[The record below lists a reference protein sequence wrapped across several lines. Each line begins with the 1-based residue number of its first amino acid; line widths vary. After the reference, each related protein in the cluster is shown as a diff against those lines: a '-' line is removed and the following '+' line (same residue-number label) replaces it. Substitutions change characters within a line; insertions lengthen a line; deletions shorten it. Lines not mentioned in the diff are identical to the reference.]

1 MDWKYLYTEPFLT
14 RHVLAAHFVKNCENV
29 FDVGCGSRPITE
41 FLRGPHK
48 NVICADPLMP
58 DKFVGTQSSYKVAN
72 RLVAKTA
79 TWYRGNAFDVQPDCL
94 DGYGSI
100 LLGFDPLGKDIY
112 YEVAHIV
119 EWSEVCV
126 LEGWSEYEPWKKL
139 KSILSE
145 PTLRIKIDLRG
156 SDLGDMSDS
165 FPPRL
170 DRELL
175 VFK

>member
-1 MDWKYLYTEPFLT
+1 MDWKYLDTEPFLT
-14 RHVLAAHFVKNCENV
+14 RQVLAAHFVKNCENV
-29 FDVGCGSRPITE
+29 FDVGCGNKPITE

-58 DKFVGTQSSYKVAN
+58 DEFVGTQSSYKVAN

-94 DGYGSI
+94 DGYGFI
-100 LLGFDPLGKDIY
+100 WLGFDPLGKDIFQD
-112 YEVAHIV
+112 VAHIV
-119 EWSEVCV
+119 EWSEVSV
-126 LEGWSEYEPWKKL
+126 LEGWRNYNPWMYL
-139 KSILSE
+139 KSVLPKPALS
-145 PTLRIKIDLRG
+145 ISIDL
-156 SDLGDMSDS
+156 SKNNLGKLEDS
-165 FPPRL
+165 FPPRF